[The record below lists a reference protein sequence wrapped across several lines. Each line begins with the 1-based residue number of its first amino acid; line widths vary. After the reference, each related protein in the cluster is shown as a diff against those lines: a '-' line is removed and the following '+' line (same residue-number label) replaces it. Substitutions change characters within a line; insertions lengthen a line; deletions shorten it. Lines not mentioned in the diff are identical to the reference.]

1 MTVIHLSARH
11 LLAPAAREDSRWE
24 DYAACARVD
33 PDLFHPTGRDSVML
47 AAAKLVCSDCPVTR
61 ECLQD
66 ALDSGEDQGVRG
78 GLSEQE
84 RRAIHKR
91 ADPRPHQ
98 FGMPGKAEMIAGEP
112 GEYLRLLAEGLSAY
126 EIARVLKTNVQTVNN
141 VARLLAE
148 ADETPAGGEAT
159 AEREPREQEDVAC

>member
-24 DYAACARVD
+24 EFAACARVD
-33 PDLFHPTGRDSVML
+33 PELFHPTGRDTLML
-47 AAAKLVCSDCPVTR
+47 AAAKLVCSDCPVAR

-66 ALDSGEDQGVRG
+66 ALDRGEDQGVRG

-84 RRAIHKR
+84 RRAIHR
-91 ADPRPHQ
+91 RPDPRPHQ
-98 FGMPGKAEMIAGEP
+98 FGMAGTAEMIAEEP
-112 GEYLRLLAEGLSAY
+112 REYLALVAEGRSAY
-126 EIARVLKTNVQTVNN
+126 EIAKALRTNVQTVNN

-148 ADETPAGGEAT
+148 AADTPADGEAA
-159 AEREPREQEDVAC
+159 AEQEPREQEDVAC